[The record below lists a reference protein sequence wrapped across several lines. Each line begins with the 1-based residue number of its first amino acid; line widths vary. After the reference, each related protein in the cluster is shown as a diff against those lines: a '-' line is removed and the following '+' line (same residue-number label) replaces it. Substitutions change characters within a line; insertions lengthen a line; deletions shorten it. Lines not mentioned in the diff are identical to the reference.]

1 MFFNIKC
8 ILILIMLIRYG
19 KGLNIE
25 YNVWCIIVRVKIRI
39 FYEVF
44 KVLEKYRY
52 KIGFVYI
59 CLYLVRIS

>member
-25 YNVWCIIVRVKIRI
+25 CYVWCIIVRVKIRI

-44 KVLEKYRY
+44 KVLEKYR
-52 KIGFVYI
+52 
-59 CLYLVRIS
+59 